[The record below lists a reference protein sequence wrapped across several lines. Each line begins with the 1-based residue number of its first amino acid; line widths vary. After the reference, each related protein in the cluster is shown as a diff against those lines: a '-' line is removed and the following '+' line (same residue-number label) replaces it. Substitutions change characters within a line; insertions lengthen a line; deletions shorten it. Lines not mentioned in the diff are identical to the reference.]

1 MSENQASEPGGFPK
15 LLLLLASAAFL
26 ILCGLG
32 TWQVQRLRWK
42 EDLIARIDE
51 RTRQAP
57 VALASIMQSLAS
69 GEDIDYVPVRVTGT
83 FRHDLEQF
91 FFATHRGASGF
102 FVYTP
107 LTLEQGSLVFVNRGF
122 VPFDRKDAAGRADGQ
137 VSGAVTIV
145 GLARSRLT
153 GKPSFVIPDNDPA
166 KNVFYWK
173 DLDAM
178 AGNAGLDPGTV
189 VPLFIDA
196 GDAPNPGGLPV
207 GGVTLIDLPNN
218 HLQYAITWFGLAA
231 ALAGVTAVYLAR
243 RRLPSS

>member
-1 MSENQASEPGGFPK
+1 MSANQASEPNRFPK
-15 LLLLLASAAFL
+15 LLLLLAGAAFL
-26 ILCGLG
+26 VLCGLG
-32 TWQVQRLRWK
+32 IWQVQRLRWK

-57 VALASIMQSLAS
+57 VALASIMQSLGS

-91 FFATHRGASGF
+91 FFATHRGASGY

-122 VPFDRKDAAGRADGQ
+122 VPFDRKDAAGRGEGQ
-137 VSGAVTIV
+137 VSGAVTV
-145 GLARSRLT
+145 EGLARSRLA

-178 AGNAGLDPGTV
+178 AGNAGLDPATV

-196 GDAPNPGGLPV
+196 GGAPNPGGLPV